1 MSTVQAAQNGR
12 RQQMEAEGVWQD
24 EGRCSRDAVCGSEGT
39 VSMSK
44 TGSDGSMTVT
54 GGNIAIENL

>member
-1 MSTVQAAQNGR
+1 
-12 RQQMEAEGVWQD
+12 MEAEGVRQD
-24 EGRCSRDAVCGSEGT
+24 EGRCSRDAVCESEGT

-54 GGNIAIENL
+54 GGNIAANDIWFRLKQT

>member
-1 MSTVQAAQNGR
+1 
-12 RQQMEAEGVWQD
+12 MEAEGVWQD